1 VKSQIKLGTIFG
13 VELGLHYS
21 WIVIA
26 LLITFSLA
34 AQFHAVNRD
43 WTDTVVWA
51 TAILTGLLFFACLF
65 AHELSHALV
74 ARARGLPIHK
84 ITLFLLGGVAQMEKE
99 AADPKTEF
107 WMAIAGPITSAA
119 LGFIL
124 LEFAR
129 LAGWVVG
136 SHPLT
141 PGTALLVWLGYIN
154 LMLAAFNMIP
164 GFPLDG
170 GRVLRAIVWWFTG
183 NVERSTRVAA
193 RIGQVIAV
201 LFIAFGVFRFFE
213 GAGLGGLWLA
223 FIGWFLL
230 QASSA
235 TYLQVRTGTL
245 LRDLHIKDLMSVDF
259 EVVSPNMSLQ
269 EFVNDRL
276 MRTGRRCFLVMEN
289 GQLLG
294 MVTPKEIRDVN
305 PSIWQFKQVHDVM
318 RPASQIHLVAPDTP
332 AMEALEIM
340 SREDVHQLP
349 VVSNGRLVGVVTRA
363 HLLEILRSRSE
374 LSDITHLPRAA

>member
-1 VKSQIKLGTIFG
+1 MKSQIKLGTIFG

-34 AQFHAVNRD
+34 AQFHAVNHD
-43 WTDTVVWA
+43 WSETVVWA

-119 LGFIL
+119 LGIIL

-129 LAGWVVG
+129 LSGWVMG

-141 PGTALLVWLGYIN
+141 PGIALLVWLGYIN
-154 LMLAAFNMIP
+154 LLLAAFNMIP

-170 GRVLRAIVWWFTG
+170 GRVLRAIVWWITG

-193 RIGQVIAV
+193 RVGQVIAA
-201 LFIAFGVFRFFE
+201 LFIAYGIFRFFE

-245 LRDLHIKDLMSVDF
+245 LRDLRIKDLMSTNF

-269 EFVNDRL
+269 EFVNQRL
-276 MRTGRRCFLVMEN
+276 MPTGKRCFLVMEN
-289 GQLLG
+289 RQMLG
-294 MVTPKEIRDVN
+294 MITPNEVRGVDPKL
-305 PSIWQFKQVHDVM
+305 WQFKQIGDVM
-318 RPASQIHLVAPDTP
+318 RPVSQIHFVAPEMP

-349 VVSNGRLVGVVTRA
+349 VMANGHVEGVVTRA
-363 HLLEILRSRSE
+363 HVLEVLKARSE
-374 LSDITHLPRAA
+374 LSGISNLPRAA